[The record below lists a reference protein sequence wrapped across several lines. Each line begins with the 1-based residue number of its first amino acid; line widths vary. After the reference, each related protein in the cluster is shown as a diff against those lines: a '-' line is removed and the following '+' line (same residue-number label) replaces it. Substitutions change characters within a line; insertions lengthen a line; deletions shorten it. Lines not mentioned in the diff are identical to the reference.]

1 MGKDLPG
8 RAGEGNPAVVD
19 HHQPVH
25 RPGHFLHGVG
35 NDDDS
40 GVFGRV
46 IVVDVAQNRR
56 HANWV
61 QAGGGLVQYEHG
73 GLHGNNAGDG
83 DPALLSAGQL
93 EGGFFQH
100 VLPQPNKLGGLA
112 HPAVDLPLVQPHVFG
127 AEGDIL
133 IDGLLKELVLR
144 VLKHQSHLEAGLA
157 GALLA
162 LPDIPALEEDAAG
175 GGLEQPVEVLDE
187 GGFARAGVA
196 DDAQVLPAVGG
207 KVHVHQGPVFK
218 GGTGGIDVAQALRLN
233 DRFQWLHSFIIWC
246 MPAGHARVCSRSKS
260 AWAHSSSLSAS
271 RGTSTPACRSCHSS
285 SVVSGTV
292 RPTAFNSST
301 R

>member
-1 MGKDLPG
+1 M
-8 RAGEGNPAVVD
+8 
-19 HHQPVH
+19 
-25 RPGHFLHGVG
+25 
-35 NDDDS
+35 
-40 GVFGRV
+40 
-46 IVVDVAQNRR
+46 IVVDVAQDGR

-93 EGGFFQH
+93 KGGFFQH

-127 AEGDIL
+127 AKGDIL

-233 DRFQWLHSFIIWC
+233 GFIPLSFGACPQVTPVFAADQRAPGHIPRRSVRPEERPPP
-246 MPAGHARVCSRSKS
+246 PAGAATAAR
-260 AWAHSSSLSAS
+260 WS
-271 RGTSTPACRSCHSS
+271 RGQ
-285 SVVSGTV
+285 
-292 RPTAFNSST
+292 
-301 R
+301 